1 MVQKKAKINY
11 VCTYLLAK
19 YLKVRTE
26 QVKKTP
32 INNLKVDV
40 LFGKGP

>member
-1 MVQKKAKINY
+1 MYILT
-11 VCTYLLAK
+11 C
-19 YLKVRTE
+19 KVPKSQNRAGKE
-26 QVKKTP
+26 NP